1 MKNKEEKKF
10 PNENRHVLCL
20 EQHAVTHWM
29 TYYSTVNRFAIESWS
44 QWQNLS
50 NSSGCKYP
58 ECIGLLWGREWSCW
72 ASSEFQ
78 LHLVSCRKALAWAC
92 GCQAPPEVTL
102 SEPVKPEINHSH
114 PSKAALHRHCD
125 WAIWASAH
133 CLHLSLWTICGSVC
147 MLVFVCICVPSC
159 MRV

>member
-1 MKNKEEKKF
+1 MRTLELPNCTLSLDLIVYHDFTVAFTPFVEWRGKKFKNKAGIL
-10 PNENRHVLCL
+10 ENRHVLYWGK
-20 EQHAVTHWM
+20 HAVTYWM
-29 TYYSTVNRFAIESWS
+29 TNYSTVNRFAIESWS

-125 WAIWASAH
+125 
-133 CLHLSLWTICGSVC
+133 
-147 MLVFVCICVPSC
+147 
-159 MRV
+159 

>member
-1 MKNKEEKKF
+1 ML
-10 PNENRHVLCL
+10 R
-20 EQHAVTHWM
+20 VTCCDILNDHYF
-29 TYYSTVNRFAIESWS
+29 TLNCFAIESWS

-50 NSSGCKYP
+50 NSSGCKYS

-72 ASSEFQ
+72 ASRTFQ
-78 LHLVSCRKALAWAC
+78 FHLVSCRKALAWAC

-125 WAIWASAH
+125 WAIWASQYTVYIY
-133 CLHLSLWTICGSVC
+133 LYELYVC
-147 MLVFVCICVPSC
+147 IIACVCTCIFVCFLSQSNSE
-159 MRV
+159 

>member
-1 MKNKEEKKF
+1 
-10 PNENRHVLCL
+10 
-20 EQHAVTHWM
+20 M
-29 TYYSTVNRFAIESWS
+29 TNYSTVNRFAIESWS

-72 ASSEFQ
+72 ASNEFQ

-114 PSKAALHRHCD
+114 PSKAALHCHCD
-125 WAIWASAH
+125 WAIWASVH
-133 CLHLSLWTICGSVC
+133 CLHLSLLWTICGSVC
-147 MLVFVCICVPSC
+147 MLSCVVRACEFVYLHGCLQYICMLVFLLA
-159 MRV
+159 